1 MSALFQLIFSWPAVL
16 LTVPVMVA
24 LVYWMLAFIGVLDI
38 DLVDADIDID
48 MPEDVGAGFSGLLY
62 NLGLSGVPLPLS
74 ISLWL
79 IFAWVPTLYAS
90 QWLMLQLVDGGLFSW
105 LIGAAILLVSIVI
118 ALPITVIAIKPLVRF
133 YTTHEARSNQ
143 SVCGEVCKI
152 TSLEVSE
159 TFGQAA
165 LEDGGAGLILKV
177 RSKTPNQLKKGSK
190 ALIVEYDEPEN
201 SYWILESEEESTLHR
216 N

>member
-1 MSALFQLIFSWPAVL
+1 MNALLQLIFSWPAVL

-24 LVYWMLAFIGVLDI
+24 LVYWVLAFIGVLDI

-90 QWLMLQLVDGGLFSW
+90 QWLMPQLVDGGIFSW
-105 LIGAAILLVSIVI
+105 LIGIAILLISIAI
-118 ALPITVIAIKPLVRF
+118 TLPVTVIAIKPLVRF
-133 YTTHEARSNQ
+133 YITHEAPSNQ
-143 SVCGEVCKI
+143 SICGKI
-152 TSLEVSE
+152 CEITTLEVTES
-159 TFGQAA
+159 FGQAA

-190 ALIVEYDEPEN
+190 ALIVEYDAQDS
-201 SYWILESEEESTLHR
+201 SYWILESEE
-216 N
+216 